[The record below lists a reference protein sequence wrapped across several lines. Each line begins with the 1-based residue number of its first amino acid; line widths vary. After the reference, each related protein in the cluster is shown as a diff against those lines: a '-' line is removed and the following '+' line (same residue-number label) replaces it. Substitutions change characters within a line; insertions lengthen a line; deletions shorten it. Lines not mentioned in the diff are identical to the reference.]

1 VLPRGYTSGNTG
13 TYFVAFPEGN
23 FSPKNQGIDFKGLY
37 KVGTA
42 SAISIA

>member
-13 TYFVAFPEGN
+13 TYFVAFPERN
-23 FSPKNQGIDFKGLY
+23 FPPKNQTIDFKGLY

-42 SAISIA
+42 PAISIA